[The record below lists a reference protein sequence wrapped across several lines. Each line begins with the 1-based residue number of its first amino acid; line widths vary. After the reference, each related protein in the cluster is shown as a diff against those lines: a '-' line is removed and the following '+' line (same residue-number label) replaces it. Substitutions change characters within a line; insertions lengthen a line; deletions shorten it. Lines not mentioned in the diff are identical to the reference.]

1 MSVEEFDELVYFIS
15 GMKKSF
21 NRKLDDH
28 LFIIQQQQNKIDQM
42 SHIIDEL
49 SWQLRELRDSVR
61 QVNEKSEAHCKCDYA
76 NHISKSSQNKL
87 DNKDKNLAPYEGLF
101 KINFFFIE

>member
-76 NHISKSSQNKL
+76 NHISNKSSQNNL
-87 DNKDKNLAPYEGLF
+87 DNKDINLAPYEG
-101 KINFFFIE
+101 I

>member
-61 QVNEKSEAHCKCDYA
+61 QVNEKSGAHCKCDYA
-76 NHISKSSQNKL
+76 NHISNKSSQSKL
-87 DNKDKNLAPYEGLF
+87 ENKDNNLAPYEG
-101 KINFFFIE
+101 KVFIE